1 MPLPLFCLRL
11 SMLGVLAFWLGSAAA
26 ARGPV
31 LPFCSW
37 DRPGHA
43 AFHGDVVAAVD
54 DYPDIAP
61 EVRRRLQARMAL
73 RAYDDLVSIR
83 RDRIEGRRRY
93 DPAIRDMHFGA
104 GRVCREVGRSRWT
117 DTMEERGLVYCD
129 SGVCILV
136 PTVCRN
142 VSRIDIAP
150 GAGPE
155 APLAFA
161 PPAAGLP
168 PEDGRRGPLGLPG
181 SGDDPADPWEPLD
194 FNPAAGPALPMPVD
208 RAEATGLVP
217 PMAAPFPMGG
227 SGLPF
232 PVPFEALPPVL
243 GPGPL
248 PVGAL
253 PGGPSGVAPDGV
265 GTVPPALLLP
275 APLPP
280 VPEPGTWALLLGGG
294 LAVGLA
300 VRRRRR

>member
-11 SMLGVLAFWLGSAAA
+11 SMVLPLALGLAHVAA

-31 LPFCSW
+31 LPSCSW

-104 GRVCREVGRSRWT
+104 GRVCREVGRTRWT

-155 APLAFA
+155 EPLAFA
-161 PPAAGLP
+161 PPGAGLP
-168 PEDGRRGPLGLPG
+168 PEEGRRGPLGLPG
-181 SGDDPADPWEPLD
+181 RGDPPVDPWEPLD
-194 FNPAAGPALPMPVD
+194 FNPAAGPALPLPAD
-208 RAEATGLVP
+208 RAGAPGLAP
-217 PMAAPFPMGG
+217 PLFAPFPLGG
-227 SGLPF
+227 AGVPV
-232 PVPFEALPPVL
+232 PVPFAALPPAA
-243 GPGPL
+243 GPGPPPEGWL
-248 PVGAL
+248 TPA
-253 PGGPSGVAPDGV
+253 PSNVAPDAVAGL
-265 GTVPPALLLP
+265 PPALLLP

-294 LAVGLA
+294 LAVALA
-300 VRRRRR
+300 ARRRRG